1 MQPTRRFAALALVS
15 MLILGACTGDEE
27 DPGNGGSTGVTG
39 GEDTGPTPVQT
50 VTPGVGVFTYENAGL
65 RVTADIEG
73 TAGTVE
79 VDNGTDNDL
88 EQPGLYIL
96 DAVDG
101 HEIPVEIQGSA
112 PVGAGESATFD
123 ISLGDTDVDRI
134 GLLVL
139 LFGKDNYGAFVRTG

>member
-1 MQPTRRFAALALVS
+1 MEPTRRFAALSLATVL
-15 MLILGACTGDEE
+15 LLGACTAGGD
-27 DPGNGGSTGVTG
+27 DPNGEATGSTGS
-39 GEDTGPTPVQT
+39 EETGPTPAQT
-50 VTPGVGVFTYENAGL
+50 TIPGVGVFTYQNAGL

-73 TAGTVE
+73 TQGTLE

-88 EQPGLYIL
+88 ERPGLYIL

-101 HEIPVEIQGSA
+101 HEIPVDVAASA
-112 PVGAGESATFD
+112 PVPAGEAGTFA
-123 ISLGDTDVDRI
+123 ISLGQTDVDQI